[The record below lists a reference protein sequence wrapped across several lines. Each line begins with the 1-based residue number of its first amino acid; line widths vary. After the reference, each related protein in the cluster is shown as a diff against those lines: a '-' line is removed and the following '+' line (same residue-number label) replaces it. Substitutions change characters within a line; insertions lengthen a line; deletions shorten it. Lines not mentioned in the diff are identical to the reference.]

1 MMKDNNKKDQYL
13 ENSRDRFDRTIEI
26 LRSDIRSI
34 DDPVIRDIG
43 GYKYLAESIE
53 KRFGTLDIED
63 LNCNDLNTETL
74 NTEDS
79 SVDIILLCEV
89 IEHIYNPDK
98 VLEECNRI
106 LKPGGKIVITTPN
119 LVSWYNR
126 ILLLL
131 GFFPANQ
138 DISIR
143 LRMTG
148 KRDILN
154 KHPMKGAIFNPLHDL
169 HVRLYNLQTLQ
180 ILLEEHGFSVEES
193 RGYIVSDSY
202 THKVGIILNTINSIF
217 RYIPKLSQGLII
229 KAVLN
234 KTGVNSGHG

>member
-1 MMKDNNKKDQYL
+1 MKKDNNQKDQYL

-26 LRSDIRSI
+26 LSSDIRSI
-34 DDPVIRDIG
+34 GVPIIRDIG
-43 GYKYLAESIE
+43 GYKYLIELIE

-74 NTEDS
+74 DVKDS
-79 SVDIILLCEV
+79 SVDIVLLCEV

-106 LKPGGKIVITTPN
+106 LKPGGKIIITTPN

-126 ILLLL
+126 IFLLF
-131 GFFPANQ
+131 GFFPINQ

-154 KHPMKGAIFNPLHDL
+154 KYPMKGAIFNPLHDL
-169 HVRLYNLQTLQ
+169 HVRLYNIQTLE
-180 ILLEEHGFSVEES
+180 ILLEEHGFSIEKYT
-193 RGYIVSDSY
+193 GYIVSDSY
-202 THKVGIILNTINSIF
+202 NRKIVLLINMINSIF

-234 KTGVNSGHG
+234 QTKENNNDR